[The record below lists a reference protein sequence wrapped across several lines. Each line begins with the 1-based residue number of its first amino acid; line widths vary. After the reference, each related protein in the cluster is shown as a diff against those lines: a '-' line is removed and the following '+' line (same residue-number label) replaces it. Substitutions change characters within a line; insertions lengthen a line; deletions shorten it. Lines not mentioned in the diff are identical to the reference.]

1 MGKPKKK
8 EGGDDDE
15 GPGESVIVV
24 VPKVT
29 KYVKFIFFCLTC
41 SYHVV

>member
-8 EGGDDDE
+8 EGGDDE
-15 GPGESVIVV
+15 GPGENVIVV

-29 KYVKFIFFCLTC
+29 KYVKFIFFCLTY